1 MRAGQFDRFYFDSAE
16 SVKMQIVHF
25 HSNNKHGTSQ
35 IGWSVFVRRLASG
48 ILVTFMC
55 CAFMIV
61 LRDPSVSLVE
71 DDATSLEH
79 VRNLLSTL
87 DRTAVWNSI
96 SSTQASNPFIAA
108 APNVR
113 FEQPVLIKALQ
124 NPLEQQSNA
133 VQPKIEFLPT
143 QPYAEPTSYAKS
155 GTDSAFV
162 FLPSPSNFPETE
174 VQGNFPGPQATVLPQ
189 HYLKSPFISNA
200 DLLSTGILPQAVDG
214 SWAIPASRVLTRPIL
229 ERHDLEEWLRLRE
242 MTKSSLNVK
251 ALDAFSKSKQSVAQA
266 FLASAQA
273 SQAAASASLGIKTG
287 AAAAAAAASAAA
299 AVEAEA
305 AAAAEAGAEAGAGV
319 SPANATLDAGS
330 S

>member
-1 MRAGQFDRFYFDSAE
+1 
-16 SVKMQIVHF
+16 MQIVHF

-174 VQGNFPGPQATVLPQ
+174 VLPLQSNFPGPQATVLPQ
-189 HYLKSPFISNA
+189 QYLKSPFISNA
-200 DLLSTGILPQAVDG
+200 DPLSTGILPQAVDG
-214 SWAIPASRVLTRPIL
+214 SWAIPASRVLPRPIL
-229 ERHDLEEWLRLRE
+229 ERHDLEEWLRLRD

>member
-1 MRAGQFDRFYFDSAE
+1 
-16 SVKMQIVHF
+16 MQIVHF
-25 HSNNKHGTSQ
+25 HSNKHGTSQ

-48 ILVTFMC
+48 ILVTFVC
-55 CAFMIV
+55 CALMIV

-174 VQGNFPGPQATVLPQ
+174 VLPLQSNFPGPQATVPGPQATVLPQ
-189 HYLKSPFISNA
+189 QYLKSPFISNA
-200 DLLSTGILPQAVDG
+200 DPLSTGILPQAVDG
-214 SWAIPASRVLTRPIL
+214 SWAIPASRVLPRPIL
-229 ERHDLEEWLRLRE
+229 ERHDLEEWLRLRD

-319 SPANATLDAGS
+319 SPANATLAAGS
-330 S
+330 A